1 MPPLHVTPNLLNSRN
16 DKLGKKLKEIVNFTL
31 NSSKVK
37 FI

>member
-1 MPPLHVTPNLLNSRN
+1 MPPLHVTPNLLNSGKG
-16 DKLGKKLKEIVNFTL
+16 KLGKKLKEIVNFTL